1 MAQFALRWILMFA
14 EVTSAIPGAK
24 NPEQAEDNVKA
35 AALPPLT
42 NETMLRIQEVY
53 DTYIRPEVQQRW

>member
-1 MAQFALRWILMFA
+1 MFA

-42 NETMLRIQEVY
+42 NETMLRVQEVY
-53 DTYIRPEVQQRW
+53 DTYIRPEVQQRL